1 MKPAAPARPRLTADE
16 LLHARWVLGGLLS
29 LVGLTAVLYMD
40 IEAWTLVVLTGGV
53 ILAGLLRPAWVAR
66 VPGWAHTL
74 AFPVIVACF
83 ALDLWLRAE
92 VLPALVRLD
101 LLLLM
106 YRNLGY
112 RRRRDDLQLI
122 VLGLFLVIVAGVL
135 TVSPAFALHILVYTA
150 CSLGLLLA
158 LTLGEGPEAAE
169 PAGAEAARGVPAWV
183 HRSEPVRLVRRLG
196 RVLDWRVAALG
207 AGLFAGLVALSA
219 LLFLAIPR
227 FQVENTM
234 FLDRLMARKAKSG
247 FSETIRLGELTEIQQ
262 DQAVAL
268 SVDVS
273 DQAAVPASPYWRML
287 VLNEYQ
293 DGVFRAGPAFR
304 AAEFGPP
311 RTEARMLGGA
321 RPEVGAE
328 VQWTF
333 YLEPGVS
340 RFLPLLGRF
349 ENLVFREV
357 QNFRFAQRLALVA
370 LRDDPVSMVAY
381 RVTGFETGPVLPDRS
396 FASRWRMLGTQ
407 GRRSEDMLVRLG
419 LAEADERAVR
429 QALAEATGGVG
440 LPAAEWARRAAEW
453 LRRGHGYA
461 LTSALPA
468 GGGDALVRWMNSR
481 EPGHCE
487 LFAGSLVLLA
497 RAAGLPARV
506 VTGFRGGSWNAYSSN
521 FTIRN
526 ADAHAWAE
534 VFDEVAGGWL
544 RVDAL
549 AAPVGPQGAEVRGEA
564 ALAGRV
570 DRSWTARWDSLRVFW
585 YRRIVNFDERSQAQT
600 LRAVKEATAASGR
613 ELREWFSAW
622 SGHVREWVAAPWRA
636 GRLLGLGAALV
647 VLVAGVGGVL
657 RWGCRIRLPWRGEKE
672 GAEQDR
678 REAGRWLSR
687 LRRSDPRQPDW
698 ETVCRELQRVRF
710 GPRHSWPEPG
720 PLFRRARRL
729 RRSAGGSARA

>member
-1 MKPAAPARPRLTADE
+1 MKPAAFSRPRLTPDE
-16 LLHARWVLGGLLS
+16 LRHVRWVLGGLLS

-40 IEAWTLVVLTGGV
+40 IEAGTLVSLTGGV
-53 ILAGLLRPAWVAR
+53 IVATLLRPAWLAR
-66 VPGWAHTL
+66 VPRWVHPL

-83 ALDLWLRAE
+83 ALDLWLRSE

-112 RRRRDDLQLI
+112 RKRRDDLQLI

-150 CSLGLLLA
+150 CALGLLLA
-158 LTLGEGPEAAE
+158 LTLGEGVADAE
-169 PAGAEAARGVPAWV
+169 PVAAGAVGGVPSWTQHAD
-183 HRSEPVRLVRRLG
+183 PLRLMRRLA

-262 DQAVAL
+262 DQGVAL

-304 AAEFGPP
+304 AAEFGSP
-311 RTEARMLGGA
+311 RTEARLAGA
-321 RPEVGAE
+321 TQPESGAE

-349 ENLVFREV
+349 GSLVFREV

-381 RVTGFETGPVLPDRS
+381 RVTDFETGTVLADRS

-407 GRRSEDMLVRLG
+407 GRRAEDALVRLG
-419 LAEADERAVR
+419 LAEADESAVR
-429 QALAEATGGVG
+429 QALAEVTGGAV
-440 LPAAEWARRAAEW
+440 LPAAEVGRRASEW
-453 LRRGHGYA
+453 LRRHHGYA
-461 LTSALPA
+461 LTSALPP
-468 GGGDALVRWMNSR
+468 GGGDPLVRWMTSR

-506 VTGFRGGSWNAYSSN
+506 VTGFRGGSWNGYSNN

-534 VFDEVAGGWL
+534 VFDEAAGGWR
-544 RVDAL
+544 RVDPL
-549 AAPVGPQGAEVRGEA
+549 AAPVAAQAVEARGEA

-570 DRSWTARWDSLRVFW
+570 DRSWTARLDSLRVFW

-600 LRAVKEATAASGR
+600 LRAVKEATEASGR
-613 ELREWFSAW
+613 ELRDWLAAVSAR
-622 SGHVREWVAAPWRA
+622 VREWASARWSV
-636 GRLLGLGAALV
+636 GRVLASGAVLLAALA
-647 VLVAGVGGVL
+647 LVAGVVRGG
-657 RWGCRIRLPWRGEKE
+657 WRIRLPWRGAI
-672 GAEQDR
+672 GGGV
-678 REAGRWLSR
+678 AGVS
-687 LRRSDPRQPDW
+687 S
-698 ETVCRELQRVRF
+698 
-710 GPRHSWPEPG
+710 
-720 PLFRRARRL
+720 
-729 RRSAGGSARA
+729 